1 MVTTGPEGFRRLSLD
16 DITAILGEPD
26 HGAVLKVRTSL
37 DLTARRFIAHS
48 PFLCMATSDG
58 RDGADCSP
66 RGDEPG
72 FVRVLSPQRLA
83 IPDRTGNNLAQSF
96 RNLWKN
102 DAIGLLFL
110 VPGMRESLRVNGTG
124 YITDDEGVRRRLS
137 GEGRPPRLAVIVD
150 VHEVYFHCGKAIVR
164 SRLWDPEANA
174 LADGVG
180 TRPSVFSMQKVD
192 LGDETASS
200 ELSQEL
206 EGSYVTDL

>member
-1 MVTTGPEGFRRLSLD
+1 MTSPQFWVSPTTGPCSRSVPRW
-16 DITAILGEPD
+16 
-26 HGAVLKVRTSL
+26 TSPHA
-37 DLTARRFIAHS
+37 DSSHTHHS
-48 PFLCMATSDG
+48 FAWRHPTV
-58 RDGADCSP
+58 DCSP